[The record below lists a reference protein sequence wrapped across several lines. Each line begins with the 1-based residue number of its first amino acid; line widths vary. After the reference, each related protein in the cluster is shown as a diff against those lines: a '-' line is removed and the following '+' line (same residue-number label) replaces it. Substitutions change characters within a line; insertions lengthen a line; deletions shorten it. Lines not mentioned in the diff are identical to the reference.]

1 MNQELTFKS
10 TNYLDPYTFYNKFQ
24 FWLVRL
30 EPFINLEHR
39 YPMDANHFIKATEIQ
54 YCSGLRIGEVIKLI
68 KADFDLNHRIL
79 TIRNPKTAKG
89 KIQKTTIL
97 PYQINSLEKF
107 LDQFSDSDLLFPT
120 TRMTMW
126 KYYRNAGRLAGLNI
140 FESQDQRNISN
151 VWTHLLRKSC
161 AKRME
166 DLGAKESLIARKL
179 RHSTGTVTQRYT
191 KVDINALLDWEEK
204 HMVTLQVLGSV
215 SQ

>member
-1 MNQELTFKS
+1 MNQSLTFKS
-10 TNYLDPYTFYNKFQ
+10 TNYLDPHTFYNKFQ

-30 EPFINLEHR
+30 EPFVNLEHH
-39 YPMDANHFIKATEIQ
+39 YPMDANHFVKATEIQ

-107 LDQFSDSDLLFPT
+107 LDQYSDNDLLFPT

-140 FESQDQRNISN
+140 FESQDQETLVMFGLIS
-151 VWTHLLRKSC
+151 
-161 AKRME
+161 
-166 DLGAKESLIARKL
+166 
-179 RHSTGTVTQRYT
+179 
-191 KVDINALLDWEEK
+191 
-204 HMVTLQVLGSV
+204 
-215 SQ
+215 